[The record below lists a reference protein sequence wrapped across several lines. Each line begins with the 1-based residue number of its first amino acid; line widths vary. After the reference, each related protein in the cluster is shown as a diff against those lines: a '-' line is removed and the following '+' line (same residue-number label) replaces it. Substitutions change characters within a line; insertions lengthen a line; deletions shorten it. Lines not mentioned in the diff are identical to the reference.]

1 MVLDQIFGHM
11 DGCDSTMSYLTN
23 STEALNE
30 MSMDLDDIKFDFDT
44 ISDNLGDWIDTPDC
58 KSVLNPNEYTDIICK
73 SEPTLNLSDVSI
85 TEAVK
90 YDCMWSSN
98 PSPHTLTQTTL
109 SDNNLLDDFLKMIDS
124 STSNFELD
132 LDIKEEPCTKPEVS
146 STPKDPL
153 ACERLQEEVK
163 DTSDV
168 RMYTSLDHCYVSRG
182 PSSPSD
188 KLPSNNPLASYPM
201 TPPESSE
208 DEESSSSMSPP
219 PANATN
225 LSYHQRMSSQSLL
238 KKGRSTSRPGEPK
251 FCVKV
256 KLSTDPSRSLLKQ
269 QKFHIIKNPNKTS
282 RITGLPT
289 LATTTNAS
297 NDLQITSTTK
307 LISNRSQQIQN
318 NIRRRKEESLRLKHD
333 DAREIH
339 NHMERQRRNELKN
352 AYDELKACI
361 PDIAQSDKVS
371 KQMILDT
378 ALQNCKLLRTKEAKL
393 KLKRDALKKN
403 NAELLRRISALQNK
417 SSQSTSHQSLS
428 PISLV

>member
-1 MVLDQIFGHM
+1 LDQIFGHM
-11 DGCDSTMSYLTN
+11 DGCDSAMSYLTN

-58 KSVLNPNEYTDIICK
+58 KSVLNPNEYTDTLCK
-73 SEPTLNLSDVSI
+73 SEPTLNLNDMSI

-98 PSPHTLTQTTL
+98 PSPSTITQTTL

-132 LDIKEEPCTKPEVS
+132 LDIKEEASTKTDTISP
-146 STPKDPL
+146 TKDPL
-153 ACERLQEEVK
+153 ACERLQEKE
-163 DTSDV
+163 SDV

-182 PSSPSD
+182 PSTHNTISD
-188 KLPSNNPLASYPM
+188 KLPLPAYPM

-225 LSYHQRMSSQSLL
+225 LHHHHRISPSQSLL
-238 KKGRSTSRPGEPK
+238 KKVRSTSSRPGEPK

-269 QKFHIIKNPNKTS
+269 QKFHIIKNPNKSRTTS
-282 RITGLPT
+282 LLQTS
-289 LATTTNAS
+289 TNIN
-297 NDLQITSTTK
+297 NDLQVTR
-307 LISNRSQQIQN
+307 LINRSQIQS

-339 NHMERQRRNELKN
+339 NHMERQRRNELKV

-361 PDIAQSDKVS
+361 PDIANSDKVS

-378 ALQNCKLLRTKEAKL
+378 ALHNCRLLRAKEMKL
-393 KLKRDALKKN
+393 KLRRDTLKKN
-403 NAELLRRISALQNK
+403 NADLLRRISALQNK
-417 SSQSTSHQSLS
+417 STNIITSSS
-428 PISLV
+428 FLV